1 MKIEKNLTAKAE
13 IELKVTLDDKEIE
26 SYLDHAAKEF
36 AKNVQIKGFRK
47 GHVPRNIIEENYG
60 KDVLIDVMLDL
71 KLSNIYQKALEEEKI
86 IPISSPKVDILDKEK
101 MIIQFTTASKPEVD
115 TKGLDKIKVKKDEKK
130 VAKKDLDL
138 ELENMLLRFAEVKE
152 VERKSK
158 NKDEVVINFEGFDE
172 KGKAINNTKG
182 ENYPLKLGS
191 NSFIPGF
198 EEGLVGAKKGD
209 KKDLDL
215 EFPKDY
221 HAEDLKGKKVTFKV
235 EVLKVNETTLP
246 ELNEELIEKVSHKKQ
261 SKEDFLKDLEN
272 RIQERNSQQSK
283 TKAEEELYTKFLEKA
298 KVTVSDLMIKDE
310 ENQFSRELEQNA
322 QRMQMPFD
330 NYKEILA
337 SKEGKS
343 FEEFV
348 TKQASERVQLRAIIQ
363 TLMDE
368 HKIEV
373 VDKDLEAE
381 IAKKSKEAPK
391 EIQDQVK
398 EYYNS
403 NPQAKEVLRN
413 QMKLDALLAKFM

>member
-13 IELKVTLDDKEIE
+13 IELKVTLDAKEIE
-26 SYLDHAAKEF
+26 SYLDQAAKEF

-86 IPISSPKVDILDKEK
+86 IPISSPRVDILDKEK
-101 MIIQFTTASKPEVD
+101 MIIQFTSAAKPEVD
-115 TKGLDKIKVKKDEKK
+115 TKGLDKVKVKKEEKK

-172 KGKAINNTKG
+172 KGESIKNTKG

-235 EVLKVNETTLP
+235 EILKVNEKTLP
-246 ELNEELIEKVSHKKQ
+246 ELNEEIIEKISHKKQ

-272 RIQERNSQQSK
+272 RLQERNSQQSK
-283 TKAEEELYTKFLEKA
+283 TKAEEELYSKFLEKA

-310 ENQFSRELEQNA
+310 EGQLSKELEQNA

-330 NYKEILA
+330 SYKEILA
-337 SKEGKS
+337 SKEGKT
-343 FEEFV
+343 FEEFLQ
-348 TKQASERVQLRAIIQ
+348 KQATERVQLRAIIQ
-363 TLMDE
+363 TLMEE

-373 VDKDLEAE
+373 AEKDLDAE
-381 IAKKSKEAPK
+381 ITKKSSEAPK

-398 EYYNS
+398 EYYKS
-403 NPQAKEVLRN
+403 NPQAKEVLKN

>member
-1 MKIEKNLTAKAE
+1 MKIEKNLTANAE
-13 IELKVTLDDKEIE
+13 IELKVTLEEQEIE

-47 GHVPRNIIEENYG
+47 GHIPRNIIEQNYG
-60 KDVLIDVMLDL
+60 KEILIDVMLDL
-71 KLSNIYQKALEEEKI
+71 KLSNIYQSALEQEQI
-86 IPISSPKVDILDKEK
+86 TPISSPKVDILDRDKLV
-101 MIIQFTTASKPEVD
+101 IQFTTASTPEVD
-115 TKGLDKIKVKKDEKK
+115 TKDLAKVKVKLEEKKLDKKEI
-130 VAKKDLDL
+130 DL
-138 ELENMLLRFAEVKE
+138 ELENMLLRFSEVKE
-152 VERKSK
+152 VETKSK
-158 NKDEVVINFEGFDE
+158 IKDEVVINFEGFDD
-172 KGKAINNTKG
+172 KGEAINNTKG

-198 EEGLVGAKKGD
+198 EEGLVGVKKGD

-221 HAEDLKGKKVTFKV
+221 HAKDLQGKKVTFKV
-235 EVLKVNETTLP
+235 EVLKVNQVVLP
-246 ELNEELIEKVSHKKQ
+246 ELNEELIEKISHKKQ

-272 RIQERNSQQSK
+272 RIKERNSQQAK
-283 TKAEEELYTKFLEKA
+283 TKAEEELYAAFIEKA
-298 KVTVSDLMIKDE
+298 KVVVSDLMIKDE
-310 ENQFSRELEQNA
+310 EGQLTRELQQNS

-330 NYKEILA
+330 SYKEILA

-343 FEEFV
+343 FEEYLN
-348 TKQASERVQLRAIIQ
+348 TQATERVKLRAIIQ
-363 TLMDE
+363 TLISE

-373 VDKDLEAE
+373 ADKDLDEE
-381 IAKKSKEAPK
+381 IAKKSSEAPK

-413 QMKLDALLAKFM
+413 QMKLDNLLAKFM

>member
-13 IELKVTLDDKEIE
+13 IELKVTLDSKEIE

-47 GHVPRNIIEENYG
+47 GHVPRNIIEQNYG
-60 KDVLIDVMLDL
+60 KEILVDVMLDL
-71 KLSNIYQKALEEEKI
+71 KLSDIYQKALVQEKI
-86 IPISSPKVDILDKEK
+86 TPISSPKVDILDREK
-101 MIIQFTTASKPEVD
+101 LTIQFTTASEPQVE
-115 TKGLDKIKVKKDEKK
+115 TKDLAKVKVKLEDKK
-130 VAKKDLDL
+130 VAKKDVDL

-172 KGKAINNTKG
+172 KNKAINNTKG

-198 EEGLVGAKKGD
+198 EEGLVGTKKGD
-209 KKDLDL
+209 KKDLEL

-221 HAEDLKGKKVTFKV
+221 HAKDLQGKKVTFKV

-246 ELNEELIEKVSHKKQ
+246 ELNEEMIEKISHKKQ
-261 SKEDFLKDLEN
+261 SKEDFLKDLEK
-272 RIQERNSQQSK
+272 RIQERNTQQAK
-283 TKAEEELYTKFLEKA
+283 AKAEEELYSKFLEKA
-298 KVTVSDLMIKDE
+298 KVTVSELMIKDE
-310 ENQFSRELEQNA
+310 EGQLTRELQQNA

-330 NYKEILA
+330 SYKEILA

-343 FEEFV
+343 FEEFLS
-348 TKQASERVQLRAIIQ
+348 KQATERVQLRAIIQ
-363 TLMDE
+363 SLMVE

-373 VDKDLEAE
+373 LDKDLDAE
-381 IAKKSKEAPK
+381 IAKKSSEAPK

-403 NPQAKEVLRN
+403 NPQAKDVLRN
-413 QMKLDALLAKFM
+413 QMKLDALLSKFM

>member
-13 IELKVTLDDKEIE
+13 IELKVTLDAKEIE
-26 SYLDHAAKEF
+26 SYLDQAAKEF

-86 IPISSPKVDILDKEK
+86 IPISSPRVDILDKEK
-101 MIIQFTTASKPEVD
+101 LIIQFTSAAKPEVD
-115 TKGLDKIKVKKDEKK
+115 TKGLDKVKVKKEEKK

-172 KGKAINNTKG
+172 KGESINNTKG

-235 EVLKVNETTLP
+235 EILKVNEKTLP
-246 ELNEELIEKVSHKKQ
+246 ELNEEIIEKISHKKQ

-272 RIQERNSQQSK
+272 RLQERNSQQSK
-283 TKAEEELYTKFLEKA
+283 TKAEEELYSKFLEKA

-310 ENQFSRELEQNA
+310 EGQLSKELEQNA

-330 NYKEILA
+330 SYKEILA
-337 SKEGKS
+337 SKEGKT
-343 FEEFV
+343 FEEFLQ
-348 TKQASERVQLRAIIQ
+348 KQATERVQLRAIIQ
-363 TLMDE
+363 TLMEE

-373 VDKDLEAE
+373 AEKDLDAE
-381 IAKKSKEAPK
+381 ITKKSSEAPK

-398 EYYNS
+398 EYYKS
-403 NPQAKEVLRN
+403 NPQAKEVLKN

>member
-60 KDVLIDVMLDL
+60 KDILIDVMLDL
-71 KLSNIYQKALEEEKI
+71 KLSNIYQKALEQEKI

-115 TKGLDKIKVKKDEKK
+115 TKGLDKVKVKKDEKK

-138 ELENMLLRFAEVKE
+138 ELENMLLRFAEIKE

-172 KGKAINNTKG
+172 KGEAINNTKG

-198 EEGLVGAKKGD
+198 EDGLVGSKKGD

-246 ELNEELIEKVSHKKQ
+246 ELNEELIEKISHKKQ
-261 SKEDFLKDLEN
+261 SKEEFLKDLEN
-272 RIQERNSQQSK
+272 RLQERNSQQSK
-283 TKAEEELYTKFLEKA
+283 TKAEEELYSKFLEKA

-310 ENQFSRELEQNA
+310 ESQFSRELEQNA

-348 TKQASERVQLRAIIQ
+348 TKQATERVQLRAIIQ
-363 TLMDE
+363 TLMQE